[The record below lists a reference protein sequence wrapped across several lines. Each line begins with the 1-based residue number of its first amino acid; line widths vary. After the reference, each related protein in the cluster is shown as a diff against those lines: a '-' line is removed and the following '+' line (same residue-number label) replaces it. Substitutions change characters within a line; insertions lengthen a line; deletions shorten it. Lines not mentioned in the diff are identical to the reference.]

1 MNSTADLWH
10 IHCHVTY
17 MALDALNVSS
27 RIIHNNVLHSKLWFG
42 GPGSKTPRRENRK
55 EKVAP

>member
-1 MNSTADLWH
+1 MFCWFVAEIGIEDIVYMNSTADLWH

-27 RIIHNNVLHSKLWFG
+27 RIIHNNVLHSKL
-42 GPGSKTPRRENRK
+42 
-55 EKVAP
+55 